1 MKQSLS
7 SLSTKLLALVSIAAS
22 IALTANALPAV
33 SAEAHAA
40 TVQGATS
47 PATGTEALALGAIQW
62 QSSAIGTQGAMPV
75 SSVSMQALE
84 RVGADLTNANTGVLV
99 APAIEAQVDEVV
111 AAESMQ
117 AAQAEDAVIQAALAA
132 LEAYLA
138 ADAQG

>member
-33 SAEAHAA
+33 SAEAHAS
-40 TVQGATS
+40 TVQGATA

-62 QSSAIGTQGAMPV
+62 QSSAIATQGAMPV
-75 SSVSMQALE
+75 STVSMQALE

-111 AAESMQ
+111 AAETMQ
-117 AAQAEDAVIQAALAA
+117 AGQAEDAVIQAALAA